1 MNGQSTS
8 TSEPRTAV
16 AARATASRRWA
27 VFTIVE
33 SEERSTWRRVGVAFL
48 NRDGSFNVYL
58 DALPL
63 SGKLHLRE
71 VEGMPLNSERP

>member
-1 MNGQSTS
+1 MNTTPAGTRELRQVSAEGAKS
-8 TSEPRTAV
+8 
-16 AARATASRRWA
+16 SRRWA

-33 SEERSTWRRVGVAFL
+33 AEERSTWRRVGVAFL

-63 SGKLHLRE
+63 NGKLHLRE
-71 VEGMPLNSERP
+71 VDGMPLNSERP